1 MAKKPISTA
10 PLTFVEIVM
19 RADAETIKA
28 AYEARL
34 KVDALLKEREE
45 AYRRIAELENQVEVI
60 MGEPGVFVF
69 PEPPLPVAG
78 IAKRQPQ
85 QQRKRKRR
93 RSPRQHRLRQRQQQR
108 QALRQTR
115 PAPPLLRAKKNHQQ
129 LLQIRVNPDHHPVP
143 DTF

>member
-1 MAKKPISTA
+1 MAKKPIPTA

-45 AYRRIAELENQVEVI
+45 AYRRIAELENQVESI

-78 IAKRQPQ
+78 MAKTPTAAA
-85 QQRKRKRR
+85 KKKK
-93 RSPRQHRLRQRQQQR
+93 
-108 QALRQTR
+108 T
-115 PAPPLLRAKKNHQQ
+115 PAPAPAMPTTAMPTASTTTDTTGAAHAAGKKE
-129 LLQIRVNPDHHPVP
+129 PPATSSDKSKP
-143 DTF
+143 

>member
-34 KVDALLKEREE
+34 KVDELLKEREE

-78 IAKRQPQ
+78 IAK
-85 QQRKRKRR
+85 KTT
-93 RSPRQHRLRQRQQQR
+93 
-108 QALRQTR
+108 A
-115 PAPPLLRAKKNHQQ
+115 AAKKKKTPT
-129 LLQIRVNPDHHPVP
+129 VAPTASATATPAATASAATDTTGAAPAAGKKEPPAASPDKSKP
-143 DTF
+143 